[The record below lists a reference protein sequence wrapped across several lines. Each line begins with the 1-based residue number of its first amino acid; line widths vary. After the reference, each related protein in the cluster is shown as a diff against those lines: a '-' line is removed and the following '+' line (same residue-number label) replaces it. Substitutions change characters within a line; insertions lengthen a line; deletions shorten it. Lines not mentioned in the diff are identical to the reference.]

1 MIVLDTNV
9 LSEMMR
15 ASPAPEVAAWFA
27 RVSPSALFTTALTQA
42 DVLHGIALVAP
53 GWRRDD
59 LTAAAHGM
67 FEQEMAGRVLPFDA
81 DAARHF
87 AEIAANRRQAGRP
100 ISQIDAQIAAIAR
113 SRGAS
118 LATRNVDDF
127 ADCGVALINPWAA
140 KQA

>member
-1 MIVLDTNV
+1 VIVLDTNV
-9 LSEMMR
+9 ISEMMR
-15 ASPAPEVAAWFA
+15 ASPGPEVAAWFA
-27 RVSPSALFTTALTQA
+27 LAAPSALFTTALTQA
-42 DVLHGIALVAP
+42 EVLYGIALVSP
-53 GWRRDD
+53 GRRRDD
-59 LTAAAHGM
+59 LAAAADAM
-67 FEQEMAGRVLPFDA
+67 FTQDMAGRVLAFDA

-127 ADCGVALINPWAA
+127 TDCGVVLINPWTA
-140 KQA
+140 K

>member
-9 LSEMMR
+9 VSEMMR
-15 ASPAPEVAAWFA
+15 ANPAPEVTGWFA
-27 RVSPSALFTTALTQA
+27 RMSPSALFTTALTKA
-42 DVLHGIALVAP
+42 EVLYGIALVAP
-53 GWRRDD
+53 GRRRDD

-67 FEQEMAGRVLPFDA
+67 FEQDMAGRVLAFDG

-87 AEIAANRRQAGRP
+87 TDIAASRRQAGRP

-118 LATRNVDDF
+118 LATRNLDDF
-127 ADCGVALINPWAA
+127 ADCGVALINPWTA
-140 KQA
+140 K

>member
-9 LSEMMR
+9 ISEMMR
-15 ASPAPEVAAWFA
+15 GTPAPEVAAWFGRA
-27 RVSPSALFTTALTQA
+27 APSALFTTALTQA
-42 DVLHGIALVAP
+42 EVLYGIALVSP
-53 GWRRDD
+53 GRRRDD
-59 LTAAAHGM
+59 LTAAADAM
-67 FEQEMAGRVLPFDA
+67 FTQDMAGRVLAFDA

-87 AEIAANRRQAGRP
+87 AEIAATRRQAGRP

-127 ADCGVALINPWAA
+127 TDCGIVLINPWTA
-140 KQA
+140 K

>member
-9 LSEMMR
+9 ISEMMR
-15 ASPAPEVAAWFA
+15 ANPTPEVAAWFA
-27 RVSPSALFTTALTQA
+27 RAAPSALFTTALTQA
-42 DVLHGIALVAP
+42 EVLYGIALISP
-53 GWRRDD
+53 GRRRDE
-59 LTAAAHGM
+59 LTAAADAT
-67 FEQEMAGRVLPFDA
+67 FTQDMAGRVLAFDA

-127 ADCGVALINPWAA
+127 ADCGIALINPWTA
-140 KQA
+140 K